1 MARRDH
7 EYWRAQAGEYVLGTL
22 SERDMRRFE
31 KLRARDAYYC
41 DLADDWERRFSPL
54 GETLPETEPP
64 PELWARIAQKI
75 AEPPVPARLWDRL
88 GFWRGFGLTAAA
100 LAVCLLAFV
109 IVERVVLPPAPVTE
123 KIAVLSDKSSAAWLV
138 TIRQNGTRMS
148 IVPLRDISIPSGK
161 SLELWL
167 VRGKGEAPV
176 SLGLVPAAGRR
187 EVALSKA
194 AVQSW
199 PRATQLAITLEPE
212 TGWRPGTA
220 YGQALFAGK
229 ITTNS
234 DR

>member
-1 MARRDH
+1 MAKRND
-7 EYWRAQAGEYVLGTL
+7 EYWRVKAGEYVLGTL
-22 SERDMRRFE
+22 SEREARRFE
-31 KLRARDAYYC
+31 RLRARDAYYC
-41 DLADDWERRFSPL
+41 DMADDWERRLSPL
-54 GETLPETEPP
+54 GETLADTNPP
-64 PELWARIAQKI
+64 PEIWTRIERQI
-75 AEPPVPARLWDRL
+75 AETPAPAPLWDRL

-100 LAVCLLAFV
+100 LAACLLVFV

-138 TIRQNGTRMS
+138 TIRADGRRMT
-148 IVPLRDISIPSGK
+148 ILPLRDISIPTGK

-176 SLGLVPAAGRR
+176 SLGLVPALGRR
-187 EVALSKA
+187 SVALPER
-194 AVQSW
+194 AVRSW

-212 TGWRPGTA
+212 QGWQPGTP

-229 ITTNS
+229 ITANP